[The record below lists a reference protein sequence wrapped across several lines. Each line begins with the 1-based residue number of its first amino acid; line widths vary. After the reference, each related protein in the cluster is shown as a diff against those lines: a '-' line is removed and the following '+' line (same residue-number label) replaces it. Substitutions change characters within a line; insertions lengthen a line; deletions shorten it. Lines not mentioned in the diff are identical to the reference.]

1 MRRRTRSNR
10 FVETK
15 IPTSEQLRLRGA
27 EQARWHAAAK
37 AKSDEVFGGEVFV
50 RGVVEVSNFCRENC
64 SYCGMRRDNR
74 ELDRYRAKFDEL
86 AELLLHHR
94 PASITDMNFQAGE
107 DPVAVREIVLPL
119 VKLLRRETEL
129 GVSVCLGTLND
140 QLYQELWD
148 AGARMYIIKFEIGD
162 PDLYARMEAPGRWE
176 ERLDHIRGLSAEG
189 WFVSSGFISGLPGQ
203 GIDGALKNFEVARD
217 LPLDGCSVSP
227 FIPGEATPLM
237 DQQPADLDLTLN
249 CMAGLRHM
257 RPDWVIP
264 AVSALN
270 LSGPGQGYRRGLA
283 AGANLCTINLTPPA
297 IREDYL
303 LYKRSRFIMTEELI
317 LEAINEAGMTVSPNG
332 MQQLFERTVTSA
344 P

>member
-1 MRRRTRSNR
+1 MDAS
-10 FVETK
+10 
-15 IPTSEQLRLRGA
+15 IPTSDQLQLRGA
-27 EQARWHAAAK
+27 EQAEWHALAK

-64 SYCGMRRDNR
+64 RYCGMRRDNR
-74 ELDRYRAKFDEL
+74 ELARYRANFDQL

-94 PASITDMNFQAGE
+94 PESITDMNFQAGE
-107 DPVAVREIVLPL
+107 DPLVVREVVVPL
-119 VKLLRRETEL
+119 VKLLREETNL

-140 QLYQELWD
+140 QLYRELWD

-162 PDLYARMEAPGRWE
+162 QDLYAQMEAPGKWE
-176 ERLDHIRGLSAEG
+176 ERLEHIRRLSSDG

-203 GIDGALKNFEVARD
+203 GIESTLKNFEVARD

-237 DQQPADLDLTLN
+237 DRQSADLDLTLN
-249 CMAGLRHM
+249 CMAALRHL

-264 AVSALN
+264 SVSALN
-270 LSGPGQGYRRGLA
+270 LTAPGEGYRRGIA

-297 IREDYL
+297 IRDDYL
-303 LYKRSRFIMTEELI
+303 LYKRSRFIVTEELI
-317 LEAINEAGMTVSPNG
+317 LNAIEEAGMRPSTAGMQRLFTKQVATVSEA
-332 MQQLFERTVTSA
+332 L
-344 P
+344 